1 MKGDYFMKL
10 RLLSL
15 TLAAM
20 LTATPAYTITGWA
33 QTYPATAPISNICPN
48 GISPRYK
55 YIQGIHLYVDPSNS
69 QVEYGL
75 SVNGSAEVT
84 SISGQLIIYKKN
96 SSGNYEQI
104 FSKKLSSTG
113 RTLNVSDTIPSK
125 GAGTYKITFSGTAY
139 TNTGFEVISSEM
151 EDSY

>member
-1 MKGDYFMKL
+1 MKL

-15 TLAAM
+15 TLAAI
-20 LTATPAYTITGWA
+20 LTATPVHTITGWA
-33 QTYPATAPISNICPN
+33 QEYQATAPIDNMETNS
-48 GISPRYK
+48 ISPRYK
-55 YIQGIHLYVDPSNS
+55 YVQGIHLYVDPSDK

-75 SVNGSAEVT
+75 AVNGNTEVT

-104 FSKKLSSTG
+104 FSRKVSSTG
-113 RTLNVSDTIPSK
+113 KMLNVSDTIPSK
-125 GAGTYKITFSGTAY
+125 GAGTYRITFSGTAY
-139 TNTGFEVISSEM
+139 TNTSPEALYHIA

>member
-1 MKGDYFMKL
+1 MKL

-33 QTYPATAPISNICPN
+33 QEYQATASIDNMDTNS
-48 GISPRYK
+48 ISPRYK
-55 YIQGIHLYVDPSNS
+55 YVQGIHLRIDPSDK

-75 SVNGSAEVT
+75 SVNGSTEVT

-104 FSKKLSSTG
+104 FSRKLSSTG
-113 RTLNVSDTIPSK
+113 RILNVSDTIPSK
-125 GAGTYKITFSGTAY
+125 GAGTYKITFSGTVY
-139 TNTGFEVISSEM
+139 TNTGSEALYHVA